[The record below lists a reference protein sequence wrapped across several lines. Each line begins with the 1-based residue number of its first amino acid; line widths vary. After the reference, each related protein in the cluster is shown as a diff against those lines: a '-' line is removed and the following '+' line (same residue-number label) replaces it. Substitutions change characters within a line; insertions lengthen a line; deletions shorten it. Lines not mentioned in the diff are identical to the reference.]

1 MSETFL
7 LLKTS
12 NGAPL
17 PIDTRQTMRSRV
29 HFRPAA
35 IGLSGVSAR
44 AIAGK
49 FRLNEAI
56 AETAPAFL
64 ERVSG
69 QARSHRAVHHPYL
82 RALASGGLSDSRRA
96 LKDFA
101 RHWSPRLHFTI
112 GNPRQTSYWTFR
124 MISW

>member
-1 MSETFL
+1 
-7 LLKTS
+7 
-12 NGAPL
+12 
-17 PIDTRQTMRSRV
+17 MRSRV

-49 FRLNEAI
+49 FRLNEAV

-101 RHWSPRLHFTI
+101 RHYHGFPLRLAIPANFLLDVPDDQLVTTLPKLETGATI
-112 GNPRQTSYWTFR
+112 QTHESNW
-124 MISW
+124 